1 MANLVERDNMDAA
14 GPRPDDGVTT
24 CLTRFRVISERSAL
38 LIEAR
43 SSVGPISFGTTALE
57 GYLDA
62 ELDDATGAVGGSPS
76 SHLSFSLETL
86 RSGNKLYDA
95 ELQHRVDAR
104 RHPVTSVELH
114 DATRIGQSDRYEV
127 TGELSFHGITRTITG
142 TVGLSV
148 AEPGKVLV
156 LGEHVFDMR
165 DFDIAAPTVLMLRIY
180 PDVRVQLHL
189 EAERVE
195 PAPETKTPNDCG
207 G

>member
-1 MANLVERDNMDAA
+1 MANLRERDNLDST
-14 GPRPDDGVTT
+14 GERPEGVTT
-24 CLTRFRVISERSAL
+24 PHTRFRVVSERSAL

-43 SSVGPISFGTTALE
+43 SSVGPSSFGTTAIE
-57 GYLDA
+57 GYVDA
-62 ELDDATGAVGGSPS
+62 QLDDVTGTVGKSPS
-76 SHLSFSLETL
+76 SHLSFSLDTL
-86 RSGNKLYDA
+86 RSGNKVYDA

-104 RHPVTSVELH
+104 RHPVTSVDLH
-114 DATRIGQSDRYEV
+114 DATRIGQSHRYEV
-127 TGELSFHGITRTITG
+127 TGDLSFHGVTRTISG

-148 AEPGKVLV
+148 PGPGKLLV

-165 DFDIAAPTVLMLRIY
+165 DFDIAAPTVFMLRIY

-195 PAPETKTPNDCG
+195 PATETKTPNDCG